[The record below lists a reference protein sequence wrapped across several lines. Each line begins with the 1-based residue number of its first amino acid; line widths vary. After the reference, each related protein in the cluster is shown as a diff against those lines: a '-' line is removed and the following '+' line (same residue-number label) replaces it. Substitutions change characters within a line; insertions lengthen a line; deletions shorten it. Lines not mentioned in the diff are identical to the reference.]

1 MNWVKL
7 YGGIANCYEFFD
19 PDYNLLDYVSEDD
32 DFTIALLERP
42 TFLRAELSFLL
53 CFLQGLGEYVDTTD
67 LRQSKAVFKLDI

>member
-1 MNWVKL
+1 MAASPTAMNFSTQT
-7 YGGIANCYEFFD
+7 IN
-19 PDYNLLDYVSEDD
+19 LDYVSEDD